1 MVVRL
6 LPWMLLFIEVPY
18 IADSFKV
25 IDDTLFIVFPNS
37 SMETIKIELVNIN
50 SVPVEIYTITGKLI
64 KNIKINSKLAPD
76 CSPFVYFI
84 LLFSLTFFTYK
95 ILNEKSLQ
103 Q

>member
-1 MVVRL
+1 MMLVRL
-6 LPWMLLFIEVPY
+6 LPWMLLLIGVPY

-64 KNIKINSKLAPD
+64 KK
-76 CSPFVYFI
+76 
-84 LLFSLTFFTYK
+84 YK
-95 ILNEKSLQ
+95 NK
-103 Q
+103 